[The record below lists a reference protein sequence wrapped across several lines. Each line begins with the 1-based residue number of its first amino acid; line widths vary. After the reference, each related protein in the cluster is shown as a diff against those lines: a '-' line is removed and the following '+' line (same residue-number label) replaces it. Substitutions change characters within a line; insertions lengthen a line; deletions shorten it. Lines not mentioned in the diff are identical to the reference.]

1 MNPIPF
7 AIVPISVCADAR
19 LSKIQLRVLIAILS
33 FQNKNTGLAFPKRSD
48 LSVRCGYSERVIS
61 RATTDLC
68 NLGWLKKTGNGG
80 FGRPCFYRITTPE
93 IMKDFFM
100 KTVPESD
107 TVRSSETVSDSVQTT
122 VSGSVLERCPNPA
135 PTKNRPK
142 TDNRTYQ
149 IARAARIDQSN
160 RTSEGFVR
168 RLTDRSWADVPLPVD
183 DEVHL
188 ADYKATQT

>member
-1 MNPIPF
+1 MKPLPF

-33 FQNKNTGLAFPKRSD
+33 FQNKSTGLAFPKRSD
-48 LSVRCGYSERVIS
+48 LSLRCGYSERVIS

-80 FGRPCFYRITTPE
+80 FGRPCFYRVTTPE

-100 KTVPESD
+100 QTVPESN
-107 TVRSSETVSDSVQTT
+107 TVCTGETVSDSVQIT
-122 VSGSVLERCPNPA
+122 VPGSVLERCPNPT
-135 PTKNRPK
+135 PTKNRQR
-142 TDNRTYQ
+142 TDQRTYQ
-149 IARAARIDQSN
+149 LARAARLQQSD

-168 RLTDRSWADVPLPVD
+168 RVTDRSWAEDPLFVD
-183 DEVHL
+183 DEVHH
-188 ADYKATQT
+188 ADLKTTQT